1 MPELIL
7 YHTDGCHLCEQAAA
21 MLASAQLP
29 FIHQDICDDEALA
42 ERYGISIPVLARQDS
57 EQELCWPFDL
67 AAVVAFVG
75 E

>member
-1 MPELIL
+1 MPEWIL

-21 MLASAQLP
+21 LLASANINAEL
-29 FIHQDICDDEALA
+29 QDICDDEALVA
-42 ERYGISIPVLARQDS
+42 RYGISIPVLARRDS
-57 EQELCWPFDL
+57 SQELSWPFDL